1 MSDLAKEITPVN
13 IEDELRSSYLDYAM
27 SVIVGR
33 ALPDV
38 RDGLKPVHRRVLFA
52 MSVLGNDWNKPYKKS
67 ARVVGD
73 VIGKYHPH
81 GDSAVYDTIVRMAQP
96 FSLRYMLVDGQG
108 NFGSIDGDS
117 AAAMRYTE
125 VRMSKIAHELLADL
139 DKETVDFVPNYDGT
153 EQIPAVM
160 PTKIPNLLVNGSSG
174 IAVGMATNIPPHNLT
189 EVINGCLAYISN
201 EDITIDE
208 LMEYIPGPDFP
219 TAALISGRKGIVD
232 AYKTGRGKVYMRSKA
247 EIETEKNGKETIIV
261 SEIPYQV
268 NKARLIEKI
277 ADLVKEKKVEGIS
290 ALRDES
296 DKDGMRIVIECRRD
310 AVAEV
315 VLNNLYANTQLQTT
329 FGINMVALDNGQPKL
344 FNLKEMLKCFVNHRR
359 EVVTRRTIFELRKAR
374 ERAHILEG
382 LSLALANIDEII
394 DLIRKAPTPAEAKM
408 GLVSRGWDL
417 GHVAAML
424 ERAGTDAARPE
435 WLEPQYG
442 IRDGQ
447 YFLTEQQAQA
457 ILDLRLHRLT
467 GLEHGKILDEYKALL
482 DEIAELIHI
491 LSNTE
496 RLMEVIREELEMARD
511 NFGDARRTEITA
523 ASHDIDMEE
532 LIAREDVVV
541 TLSHEGY
548 VKYQVLTDYEAQRR
562 GGKGKSAT
570 RMKDEDYIERL
581 LVANTHDNILCFST
595 RGKTYRLKVY
605 QLPLASRTARG
616 KPIVN
621 LLPLEENERITAIL
635 PVTEF
640 SEDKFI
646 FMATGDGT
654 VKKTSLDQFSNV
666 RANGLIA
673 VNLRD
678 DDSLI
683 GVEITDGESDIML
696 FSKSGKVVRFNEKP
710 IVDDEGNVKGGV
722 RPMGRTASGVRGMK
736 LVKGDQVVS
745 LIVPKTDGDILTVTE
760 NGYGKRTQL
769 SEYPAKSRA
778 TQGVVSIKVSE
789 RNGKVVG
796 AVQADEGDEFMMITN
811 AATLVRTRVSE
822 VSQVGRNTQGVTLI
836 RTSEDEKVVGLQ
848 RIEELDEADLPQD
861 DDVSS
866 EDQSSVESTS
876 TVIDTDS
883 TDVNTDPTE

>member
-1 MSDLAKEITPVN
+1 MSDLAKEITPIN
-13 IEDELRSSYLDYAM
+13 IEDELRGSYLDYAM

-52 MSVLGNDWNKPYKKS
+52 MNVLGNDWNKPYKKS

-81 GDSAVYDTIVRMAQP
+81 GDTAVYDTIVRMAQP

-125 VRMSKIAHELLADL
+125 VRMAKIAHELLADL
-139 DKETVDFVPNYDGT
+139 DKETVDFVDNYDGT
-153 EQIPAVM
+153 EQIPAVL
-160 PTKIPNLLVNGSSG
+160 PTRVPNLLVNGASG

-189 EVINGCLAYISN
+189 EVINGCLAYIDN
-201 EDITIDE
+201 EAITIDE
-208 LMEYIPGPDFP
+208 LMEFIPGPDFP
-219 TAALISGRKGIVD
+219 TAAIISGRKGIID

-247 EIETEKNGKETIIV
+247 EIEADKHGKETIIV
-261 SEIPYQV
+261 TEIPYQV

-277 ADLVKEKKVEGIS
+277 AELVKDKKVEGIS

-296 DKDGMRIVIECRRD
+296 DKDGMRIVIECKRD
-310 AVAEV
+310 AVGEV

-329 FGINMVALDNGQPKL
+329 FGINMVALNEGQPQL
-344 FNLKEMLKCFVNHRR
+344 FNLKDMLKCFVNHRR

-374 ERAHILEG
+374 DRAHILEG
-382 LSLALANIDEII
+382 LALALANIDEII
-394 DLIRKAPTPAEAKM
+394 ELIRRAPTPAEAKQ
-408 GLVSRGWDL
+408 GLIARGWEL
-417 GHVAAML
+417 GNVAAML
-424 ERAGTDAARPE
+424 ERTGEDARPE
-435 WLEPQYG
+435 WLEPNFG
-442 IRDGQ
+442 IRDGH
-447 YFLTEQQAQA
+447 YYLTEQQAQA

-467 GLEHGKILDEYKALL
+467 GLEHEKILDEYKALL
-482 DEIAELIHI
+482 QQIEELLFI
-491 LSNTE
+491 LSSTE
-496 RLMEVIREELEMARD
+496 RLMEVIREELEVIRD
-511 NFGDARRTEITA
+511 NYGDARRTEITA
-523 ASHDIDMEE
+523 ASHDIDLEE

-548 VKYQVLTDYEAQRR
+548 VKYQLLSDYEAQRR

-605 QLPLASRTARG
+605 QLPQATRTARG

-621 LLPLEENERITAIL
+621 ILPLEANERITAIL
-635 PVTEF
+635 PVAEY
-640 SEDKFI
+640 SEDKYI

-654 VKKTSLDQFSNV
+654 VKKTSLDQFANV

-683 GVEITDGESDIML
+683 GVDITDGNSDIML
-696 FSKSGKVVRFNEKP
+696 FSKSGKVVRFNEQH
-710 IVDDEGNVKGGV
+710 V
-722 RPMGRTASGVRGMK
+722 RGMGRTASGVRGMK
-736 LVKGDQVVS
+736 LAEGDQVVS
-745 LIVPKTDGDILTVTE
+745 LIVPHSDGDILTVTE
-760 NGYGKRTQL
+760 NGYGKRTKL
-769 SEYPAKSRA
+769 EEYPQKGRA

-789 RNGKVVG
+789 RNGSVVG
-796 AVQADEGDEFMMITN
+796 AVQTTERDEFMMITN
-811 AATLVRTRVSE
+811 AGTLVRTRVAE

-836 RTSEDEKVVGLQ
+836 RTSEEEQVVALQ
-848 RIEELDEADLPQD
+848 RIDEVEESDEELLDGESEVIETQDIIEESDDNDVASDSDEDEQ
-861 DDVSS
+861 
-866 EDQSSVESTS
+866 E
-876 TVIDTDS
+876 
-883 TDVNTDPTE
+883 

>member
-13 IEDELRSSYLDYAM
+13 IEDELRGSYLDYAM

-52 MSVLGNDWNKPYKKS
+52 MNVLGNDWNKPYKKS

-81 GDSAVYDTIVRMAQP
+81 GDSAVYESIVRMAQP

-108 NFGSIDGDS
+108 NFGSVDGDS

-125 VRMSKIAHELLADL
+125 VRMSKIAGELLTDL
-139 DKETVDFVPNYDGT
+139 EKETVDFVPNYDGT
-153 EQIPAVM
+153 EQIPAVL

-189 EVINGCLAYISN
+189 EVIDGCLAFIDN
-201 EDITIDE
+201 EEITIDE
-208 LMEYIPGPDFP
+208 LMDYIPGPDFP

-232 AYKTGRGKVYMRSKA
+232 AYKTGRGKIYMRSKA
-247 EIETEKNGKETIIV
+247 EIETEKNGRETIIV

-277 ADLVKEKKVEGIS
+277 AELVKDKKVEGIS

-296 DKDGMRIVIECRRD
+296 DKDGMRIVIECKRD
-310 AVAEV
+310 AVGEV
-315 VLNNLYANTQLQTT
+315 VLNNLYAQTQLQTT
-329 FGINMVALDNGQPKL
+329 FGINMVALDHGQPKL
-344 FNLKEMLKCFVNHRR
+344 FNLKEMLKCFVDHRR
-359 EVVTRRTIFELRKAR
+359 EVVTRRTIFELKKAR
-374 ERAHILEG
+374 ERAHILEA
-382 LSLALANIDEII
+382 LALALANIDEII
-394 DLIRKAPTPAEAKM
+394 ELIRNAATPAEAKA
-408 GLVSRGWDL
+408 GLIARGWDL
-417 GHVAAML
+417 GNVAAML
-424 ERAGTDAARPE
+424 ESAGNDAARPD
-435 WLEPQYG
+435 WLEPEYG

-447 YFLTEQQAQA
+447 YFLTETQAQA
-457 ILDLRLHRLT
+457 ILELRLHRLT
-467 GLEHGKILDEYKALL
+467 GLEHEKILDEYKALL
-482 DEIAELIHI
+482 EEIAELMHI
-491 LSNTE
+491 LANTE
-496 RLMEVIREELEMARD
+496 RLMEVIREELELVRESY
-511 NFGDARRTEITA
+511 GDARRTEITA

-548 VKYQVLTDYEAQRR
+548 VKYQILSDYEAQRR

-570 RMKDEDYIERL
+570 KMKEEDYIERL

-621 LLPLEENERITAIL
+621 ILPLEDGERITAIL
-635 PVTEF
+635 PVSEF
-640 SEDKFI
+640 SAEKFI

-654 VKKTSLDQFSNV
+654 VKKTPLNQFANV

-678 DDSLI
+678 EDSLI
-683 GVEITDGESDIML
+683 GVDITDGQSDIML
-696 FSKSGKVVRFNEKP
+696 FSKAGKVVRFSEDK
-710 IVDDEGNVKGGV
+710 V
-722 RPMGRTASGVRGMK
+722 RAMGRTASGVRGMR
-736 LVKGDQVVS
+736 LADEDQVVS
-745 LIVPKTDGDILTVTE
+745 LIVPSNEGDILTVTQ
-760 NGYGKRTQL
+760 NGYGKRTEL
-769 SEYPAKSRA
+769 AEYPTKGRA

-789 RNGKVVG
+789 RNGPVVG
-796 AVQADEGDEFMMITN
+796 AVQVEEGDEMMMITD
-811 AATLVRTRVSE
+811 AGTLVRTRVAE

-836 RTSEDEKVVGLQ
+836 RTAADENVVGLQ
-848 RIEELDEADLPQD
+848 RIDEIDEVELLEGEEGDVVEATT
-861 DDVSS
+861 S
-866 EDQSSVESTS
+866 EDAPQATNTEANDSVE
-876 TVIDTDS
+876 DDAAEDDS
-883 TDVNTDPTE
+883 DA